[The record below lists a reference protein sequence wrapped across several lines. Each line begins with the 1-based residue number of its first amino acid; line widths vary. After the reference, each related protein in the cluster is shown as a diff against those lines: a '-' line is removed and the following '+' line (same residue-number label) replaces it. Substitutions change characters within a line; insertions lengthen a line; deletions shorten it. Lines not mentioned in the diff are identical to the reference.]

1 MTSDAANEQADQP
14 SRAIP
19 VAVVGSPSTNTELT
33 LDILDSST
41 SARLVGALVGLTWR
55 QSEPPQSEEPSLTAV
70 LGQITSVE
78 MRNRWHEDQT
88 FKNII
93 KSNSKLPSITPAQD
107 TRTAVMK
114 IGGCFVRNPDG
125 SYSHGDIGS
134 VPSTGTDVNLVQ
146 QHFLDSVLDFC
157 KDDLFKL
164 GRAYGSPVAFPMWFK
179 HFGSGVH
186 GVGEAYHLGIFGKTG
201 SGKTGL
207 AKMLLAAYA
216 RHPSMGILVIDP
228 QGEFSIEMS
237 GEPPVGKQDLD
248 LSSVLRNCLERRI
261 IQLPISKIKL
271 QDWGLFEELL
281 INSRFFDNTL
291 QVRSE
296 PQRTA
301 AVDVFMRELR
311 QKHGIETLA
320 SENCARSALEILR
333 KNVNRIY
340 SMSSHQ
346 QRLRADIEKLAGE
359 GFSDFYRSL
368 WRPITELFSNDG
380 DKFAF
385 NEIVRGL
392 VDPSN
397 QNKPLVV
404 VDLSSQFGIQL
415 WSETLQNRV
424 ISHLSAAIVTE
435 SSKSLRDSE
444 NTANT
449 LVVLDE
455 AHRFVPSGGES
466 QLDDQARELRSEL
479 KRAVRETR
487 KYGVGWMF
495 ISQTMQGLDMEILM
509 QLRAMFLGHG
519 LAFGLEFRRLQEL
532 AGGDDESMTLY
543 RSFRDPQSAID
554 TQSKEFPFMAIGPI
568 SPMPFSGKPMF
579 FSAFNGPKFTNSNAL
594 KPFSEP

>member
-1 MTSDAANEQADQP
+1 MTTQAASEQDGNP
-14 SRAIP
+14 TRAIP

-55 QSEPPQSEEPSLTAV
+55 QSEPPQSDNPPLAAV

-114 IGGCFVRNPDG
+114 IGGCFVRNADG

-157 KDDLFKL
+157 KDDLFRL
-164 GRAYGSPVAFPMWFK
+164 GRAYGSHVAFPMWFK
-179 HFGSGVH
+179 HFGSGEH
-186 GVGEAYHLGIFGKTG
+186 GVGEAYHIGIFGKTG

-216 RHPSMGILVIDP
+216 RHRSMGVLVIDP
-228 QGEFSIEMS
+228 QGEFSYEVS
-237 GEPPVGKQDLD
+237 GNPIGEQGLNLLD
-248 LSSVLRNCLERRI
+248 ILQNRLKRRV
-261 IQLPISKIKL
+261 IQLSISTIRL
-271 QDWGLFEELL
+271 DDWKLFEELL
-281 INSRFFDNTL
+281 VGSRFFDVELGVRGETQRFAAINTL
-291 QVRSE
+291 
-296 PQRTA
+296 
-301 AVDVFMRELR
+301 MRELR
-311 QKHGIETLA
+311 RNYRIDQLMTEA
-320 SENCARSALEILR
+320 CARDSLNVLR
-333 KNVNRIY
+333 KNAKRIY
-340 SMSSHQ
+340 SSPPFADK
-346 QRLRADIEKLAGE
+346 LRNDLSGLSGE
-359 GFSDFYRSL
+359 GFSDFYNRL
-368 WRPITELFSNDG
+368 WQPITELFSSRGN
-380 DKFAF
+380 KFAL

-397 QNKPLVV
+397 QHKPLVV
-404 VDLSSQFGIQL
+404 VDLSSQSGIQR

-424 ISHLSAAIVTE
+424 ISHLASAIITE
-435 SSKSLRDSE
+435 SSKTLGDTQ

-455 AHRFVPSGGES
+455 AHRFVPSGGEA
-466 QLDDQARELRSEL
+466 QLDDQARELRSGL

-495 ISQTMQGLDMEILM
+495 ISQTMQGLDMEVLM

-579 FSAFNGPKFTNSNAL
+579 FTAYNGSDFTSQNSL
-594 KPFSEP
+594 TPFAEP